1 MKFNS
6 TVALTFVLLILMV
19 AAGAVSSLWGYA
31 MGYEALKGVTQ
42 PDTSPSRKLI
52 GDKQETM
59 DRKELKILLK
69 EQDILKDVKAAIRRG
84 NQSIKD
90 GKKRDDEQDS
100 SKDDNENS
108 ASKDAEDKANQKAA
122 KLPIADRQQDV
133 TMEVTSAT
141 EDGGSLLLDV
151 KLKNESSQPVRFLYS
166 FLEVKDDQGRV
177 LSAVTD
183 GLPGELPPKS
193 EQYSGT
199 VKVPTALL
207 EGAEKVSLSLSDYP
221 DRKLQLNLAGI
232 PIKD

>member
-52 GDKQETM
+52 SDTQGTM

-69 EQDILKDVKAAIRRG
+69 EQDIVKDVKAAIRRG
-84 NQSIKD
+84 NQSIRE

-100 SKDDNENS
+100 SKNEDS
-108 ASKDAEDKANQKAA
+108 AAKDAGDKADKKAA
-122 KLPIADRQQDV
+122 RLPIADRQQDV

-177 LSAVTD
+177 LSAITD

-232 PIKD
+232 PIND